1 MKLTVAGR
9 NIKITDAIE
18 EHLESK
24 IVKTIKQWIDSA
36 DIHVALAVEKYR
48 HLTEITV
55 KTKGFTVHSN
65 HETDDLYKSIDGATE
80 KVEKQLKKHKERSKS
95 LKIKKNKEAKEV
107 ISE

>member
-9 NIKITDAIE
+9 NIKITEAIE

-24 IVKTIKQWIDSA
+24 IVKTIKQWLDSA
-36 DIHVALAVEKYR
+36 DIHVALAVEKHR

-65 HETDDLYKSIDGATE
+65 HETDDLYKAIDGATE
-80 KVEKQLKKHKERSKS
+80 KIEKQLKKHKERSKS
-95 LKIKKNKEAKEV
+95 LKIKKNKEAKEI

>member
-24 IVKTIKQWIDSA
+24 IVKTIKLWIDSA
-36 DIHVALAVEKYR
+36 DIHVALAVEKHR
-48 HLTEITV
+48 HSTEITV

-65 HETDDLYKSIDGATE
+65 HETDDLYKAIDGATE
-80 KVEKQLKKHKERSKS
+80 KIEKQLKKHKERSKS
-95 LKIKKNKEAKEV
+95 LKIKKNKEAKEIV
-107 ISE
+107 SE